1 MAEPNQI
8 QIMPD
13 PEIYDKYMNNPGGMG
28 FAPIGGFNPYGTD
41 NVNTASDAFYNFGRS
56 DPDGLGASILPITL
70 AAGAGALATNL
81 LGNSNGGGLGA
92 SGAKPW
98 TSGLTAPAA
107 PDTGVQQI
115 KKAMD
120 KFSDAGEMLNTVEA
134 FTGGHLNAA
143 MDLGGEA
150 LNNAL
155 QFASEYGTSHYSH
168 EVIYG
173 CSRRED
179 REAQGIDE
187 VA

>member
-1 MAEPNQI
+1 MAESNQI
-8 QIMPD
+8 QIGPD

-70 AAGAGALATNL
+70 AAGAGALATHL

-107 PDTGVQQI
+107 PDTGGQII
-115 KKAMD
+115 KKVMD

-134 FTGGHLNAA
+134 FAGNHLNAA
-143 MDLGGEA
+143 TKLGGEA

-155 QFASEYGTSHYSH
+155 QFASEYGTPGKVPGMADFGA
-168 EVIYG
+168 E
-173 CSRRED
+173 
-179 REAQGIDE
+179 
-187 VA
+187 